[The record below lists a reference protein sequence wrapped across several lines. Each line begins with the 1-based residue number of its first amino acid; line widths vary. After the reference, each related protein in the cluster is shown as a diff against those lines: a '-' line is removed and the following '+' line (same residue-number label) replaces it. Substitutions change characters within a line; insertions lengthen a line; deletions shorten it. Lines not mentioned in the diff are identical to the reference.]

1 MPSQNQTSATW
12 ARGQK
17 HYARINV
24 NEIDIIFKPMYLV
37 WKQVEQWACKV
48 STCGHTL
55 AANTKKLQFFFAQ
68 TRWNVSWWKSWAII
82 QAILWI
88 SYFVRQKSRFIF
100 LRQTQCMSKHFW
112 SCIRWMVE
120 NSKFHDFF
128 IVGKIEIVLKISHKN
143 RNAT

>member
-1 MPSQNQTSATW
+1 MKWPLFSSLCT
-12 ARGQK
+12 
-17 HYARINV
+17 
-24 NEIDIIFKPMYLV
+24 YLV

-100 LRQTQCMSKHFW
+100 LRQTQCKSKPFW
-112 SCIRWMVE
+112 ICICW
-120 NSKFHDFF
+120 
-128 IVGKIEIVLKISHKN
+128 LKIYNFTIFLLLGILKLFWKYLLRIEMRLKN
-143 RNAT
+143 DLSRIILFL